1 MSDTDSFIEEV
12 TEEVRR
18 DRLFGVIRRY
28 GWIAVAVIVLVVGGA
43 AWNEWN
49 KARQRAVA
57 EATGDALLAAVE
69 ANDDD
74 ARIAAL
80 TDVQVGSDGA
90 RMVAEFL
97 LASHQL
103 IVDDSQAAAATLDGI
118 ATQAGELPEIY
129 RQIAA
134 FKSVLARSADM
145 PVADRRV
152 ALEAMAAPG
161 MPLALLAQE
170 QLALVDLEEGNAKA
184 AIERL
189 NGVVA
194 DANASAGLRQRASQL
209 IVSLGGTASATTGG
223 LSGQ

>member
-18 DRLFGVIRRY
+18 DRLFAMIRRY

-49 KARQRAVA
+49 KAQRRAVA

-69 ANDDD
+69 ANEDA

-80 TDVQVGSDGA
+80 KDVQVGSDGA
-90 RMVAEFL
+90 RMVADFL
-97 LASHQL
+97 LASHL
-103 IVDDSQAAAATLDGI
+103 LSAKDAEAAAAALNDI
-118 ATQAGELPEIY
+118 VTQGGEMPEIY

-134 FKSVLARSADM
+134 FKAVLARGSDM
-145 PVADRRV
+145 PAAERRV
-152 ALEAMAAPG
+152 ALESMAAPG

-170 QLALVDLEEGNAKA
+170 QLALVDVEEGNTEA
-184 AIERL
+184 ALERL
-189 NGVVA
+189 NAVVA

-209 IVSLGGTASATTGG
+209 IVSLGGTASAMTGD